1 MLSGETDGTMVG
13 LGVFNMASVGSSDG
27 LLVGTNNVLWLDGE
41 GVIVIGDG
49 LKEGDSVYVVDNS
62 DGLIDDRRTG

>member
-1 MLSGETDGTMVG
+1 
-13 LGVFNMASVGSSDG
+13 MASVGSSDG